1 VSGKEFKSFSQKL
14 RVVLSKACEK
24 NEESSLPGA
33 RLRMEVF
40 LKVLSSSSSFAYHS
54 TRNGTYLIIQIY
66 RCLSFRFTKKSIL
79 NAATTVRG
87 INHQTSANYKK
98 LIL

>member
-40 LKVLSSSSSFAYHS
+40 LKVLSSSSFAYHS
-54 TRNGTYLIIQIY
+54 TRNETYLIIQIY